1 MFLVNDLTHPI
12 GTEKSGLSG
21 RVSGIFKHCLT
32 IFNFVETS
40 PHNLSIQYL
49 IIFLLSLLIAF
60 LRIFSPLVDENN
72 IFMVQTLSFN
82 AFIP

>member
-1 MFLVNDLTHPI
+1 MQFLPLFLTERI
-12 GTEKSGLSG
+12 NF
-21 RVSGIFKHCLT
+21 I

-40 PHNLSIQYL
+40 PHDLSMQYL
-49 IIFLLSLLIAF
+49 IIFMLSLLIPF